1 MKMILITCVEKNNG
15 MLFNN
20 RRVSRDRK
28 VIEDIREFVGDSEIL
43 ITNFSE
49 ELFMSDENARTVNV
63 VEKRNEQ
70 FYFLEDVQPS
80 TIEDKIEKIILYNWN
95 VDYPADMYFDIDLK
109 EWKLESEYEFEGFSH
124 EKITRKIYI
133 RGN

>member
-1 MKMILITCVEKNNG
+1 MILITCVEKNNG

-20 RRVSRDRK
+20 RRVSQDRK

-63 VEKRNEQ
+63 IEKRNEQ

>member
-1 MKMILITCVEKNNG
+1 MILITCIEKNNG

-28 VIEDIREFVGDSEIL
+28 VIEDIREFVGDNEIF
-43 ITNFSE
+43 ITDFSE
-49 ELFMSDENARTVNV
+49 ELFMSYENVRAVNV
-63 VEKRNEQ
+63 IEKQDGQ
-70 FYFLEDVQPS
+70 FYFLENVQPS

-95 VDYPADMYFDIDLK
+95 VDYPADMYFDINLE
-109 EWKLESEYEFEGFSH
+109 EWKVASEYEFEGFSH

>member
-1 MKMILITCVEKNNG
+1 MILITCIDKNNG

-28 VIEDIREFVGDSEIL
+28 VIENIREFVGDSEIL

-49 ELFMSDENARTVNV
+49 ELFMSDENVRAINV
-63 VEKRNEQ
+63 IEKQYGQ
-70 FYFLEDVQPS
+70 FYFLEDVLPS

-109 EWKLESEYEFEGFSH
+109 EWKLESEYEFEGLSH

>member
-1 MKMILITCVEKNNG
+1 MILITCVEKNNG

-28 VIEDIREFVGDSEIL
+28 VIEDIREFIGDSEIL

-63 VEKRNEQ
+63 IEKRNEQ

-124 EKITRKIYI
+124 EKITRKTYI

>member
-1 MKMILITCVEKNNG
+1 MILITCVEKNNG

-28 VIEDIREFVGDSEIL
+28 LVEDILKYVGNNEIL
-43 ITNFSE
+43 ITDFSE
-49 ELFMSDENARTVNV
+49 ELFMSYENVRVVNV
-63 VEKRNEQ
+63 IEKRNGQ
-70 FYFLEDVQPS
+70 FFFLENVQPS
-80 TIEDKIEKIILYNWN
+80 TIENEIEKIVLYSWN
-95 VDYPADMYFDIDLK
+95 VDYPADMYFDINLK

>member
-63 VEKRNEQ
+63 IEKRNEQ

-124 EKITRKIYI
+124 ERITRKIYI

>member
-1 MKMILITCVEKNNG
+1 MILITCVEKNNG

-49 ELFMSDENARTVNV
+49 ELFMSDENVRTINV
-63 VEKRNEQ
+63 IEKRNEQ

>member
-1 MKMILITCVEKNNG
+1 MILITCVEKNNG

-43 ITNFSE
+43 ITNFSK

-63 VEKRNEQ
+63 IEKRNEQ
-70 FYFLEDVQPS
+70 FYFLEDVQLS

>member
-1 MKMILITCVEKNNG
+1 MILITCVEKNNG

-63 VEKRNEQ
+63 IEKRNEQ
-70 FYFLEDVQPS
+70 FYFLEDVQLS

>member
-1 MKMILITCVEKNNG
+1 MILITCVDNNNG

-28 VIEDIREFVGDSEIL
+28 VIEDIRKFVGDCEIL
-43 ITNFSE
+43 ITDFSE
-49 ELFMSDENARTVNV
+49 ELFIEDENVRAINV
-63 VEKRNEQ
+63 IEKQEEK
-70 FYFLEDVQPS
+70 FYFLENVQPS
-80 TIEDKIEKIILYNWN
+80 TIEDKIEKIVLYNWN
-95 VDYPADMYFDIDLK
+95 VDYPADMYFDINLK

>member
-43 ITNFSE
+43 ITNFSK

-63 VEKRNEQ
+63 IEKRNEQ
-70 FYFLEDVQPS
+70 FYFLEDVQLS

>member
-1 MKMILITCVEKNNG
+1 MILITCVEKNNG
-15 MLFNN
+15 MIFNS

-28 VIEDIREFVGDSEIL
+28 VIENIREFVGDSEIL
-43 ITNFSE
+43 ITDFSK
-49 ELFMSDENARTVNV
+49 ELFMEDENVREVNV
-63 VEKRNEQ
+63 IENQNGQ
-70 FYFLEDVQPS
+70 FYFLEDILPS

-109 EWKLESEYEFEGFSH
+109 GWKLESEYEFEGFSH

>member
-1 MKMILITCVEKNNG
+1 MILITCVEKNNG
-15 MLFNN
+15 ILFNN

-28 VIEDIREFVGDSEIL
+28 VIEDIRKFVGDSEIL
-43 ITNFSE
+43 ITDFSE
-49 ELFMSDENARTVNV
+49 ELFIEDENVRAINV
-63 VEKRNEQ
+63 IENTNGQ
-70 FYFLEDVQPS
+70 FYFLEDVLPS
-80 TIEDKIEKIILYNWN
+80 TIETEIEKIILYNWN

-109 EWKLESEYEFEGFSH
+109 EWKVESEYEFEGFSH

>member
-1 MKMILITCVEKNNG
+1 MILITCVEKNNG
-15 MLFNN
+15 ILFNN

-28 VIEDIREFVGDSEIL
+28 VIEDICEFVGDNEIF
-43 ITNFSE
+43 ITDFSE
-49 ELFMSDENARTVNV
+49 ELFMSYENVRAVNV
-63 VEKRNEQ
+63 IEKQDGQ
-70 FYFLEDVQPS
+70 FYFLENVQPS

-95 VDYPADMYFDIDLK
+95 VDYPADIYFDIDLK

>member
-1 MKMILITCVEKNNG
+1 MILITCIEKNNG

-28 VIEDIREFVGDSEIL
+28 VIEDIREFVGDNEIF
-43 ITNFSE
+43 ITDFSE
-49 ELFMSDENARTVNV
+49 ELFMSYENVRAVNV
-63 VEKRNEQ
+63 IEKQDGQ
-70 FYFLEDVQPS
+70 FYFLENVQPS

-109 EWKLESEYEFEGFSH
+109 TWKLESEYEFEGFSH

>member
-1 MKMILITCVEKNNG
+1 MILITCVEKNNG

-28 VIEDIREFVGDSEIL
+28 VIEDIRTIVGDSEIL
-43 ITNFSE
+43 ITDFSE
-49 ELFMSDENARTVNV
+49 ELFISDENVRTVNV
-63 VEKRNEQ
+63 IEKRNEQ

>member
-1 MKMILITCVEKNNG
+1 MILITCVEKNNG

-20 RRVSRDRK
+20 RRVSQDRK

-63 VEKRNEQ
+63 IEKRNEQ

-124 EKITRKIYI
+124 EKITRKTYI